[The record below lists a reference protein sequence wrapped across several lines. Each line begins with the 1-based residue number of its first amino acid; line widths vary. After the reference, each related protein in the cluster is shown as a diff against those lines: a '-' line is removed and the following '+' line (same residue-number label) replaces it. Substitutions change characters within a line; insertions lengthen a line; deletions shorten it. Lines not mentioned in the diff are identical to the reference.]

1 MWVLLALM
9 SAVLLGI
16 YDVFKKI
23 SLKENAVIPVLTFSL
38 LISAGLF
45 LIPLVASTY
54 APESMQ
60 AIRFYVPKVNLETH
74 LYILLK
80 SFIVLGSWISA
91 YFGMKNI
98 PITIYSP
105 IRATQP
111 VWTVIGAFFIFSE
124 RLTPM
129 QTIGV
134 VITITF
140 FYLFSLAGLKE
151 GISWKKNKW
160 IWLIV
165 LATLLG
171 SASGLYDKHLMHEF
185 DRVAVQVYSTLY
197 QAIIMLIVLFT
208 LWYPNRKSTTPFQWR
223 WSIIGI
229 SLFLMIADYV
239 YYWSLSSEG
248 SLISIVSTIRRSGAV
263 VPFLFGALFLKE
275 KNLKMKGVL
284 LCGILAGVILLTF
297 GAMRG

>member
-1 MWVLLALM
+1 MWVLLALL
-9 SAVLLGI
+9 SAILLGI
-16 YDVFKKI
+16 YDVFKKR
-23 SLKENAVIPVLTFSL
+23 SLKENAVVPVLASSIG
-38 LISAGLF
+38 ISAAIF
-45 LIPLVASTY
+45 IIPLVLSEII
-54 APESMQ
+54 PDEMHKV
-60 AIRFYVPKVNLETH
+60 RFYIPHVDLGTH
-74 LYILLK
+74 LRILLK
-80 SFIVLGSWISA
+80 SSIVLGSWISA

-111 VWTVIGAFFIFSE
+111 VWTVIGAFFLFSE

-129 QTIGV
+129 QSAGV
-134 VITITF
+134 AITIVS

-151 GISWKKNKW
+151 GISWKKNQW

-171 SASGLYDKHLMHEF
+171 SASGLYDKHLMCEF

-197 QAIIMLIVLFT
+197 QAIIMLVVLFT
-208 LWYPNRKSTTPFQWR
+208 LWYPNREKTTPFEWR
-223 WSIIGI
+223 WSILGI
-229 SLFLMIADYV
+229 SVFLMIADYV

-263 VPFLFGALFLKE
+263 VPFLYGALFLKE
-275 KNLKMKGVL
+275 KNLRVKGML
-284 LCGILAGVILLTF
+284 LCGILCGVILLTF
-297 GAMRG
+297 GALRG

>member
-23 SLKENAVIPVLTFSL
+23 SLKENAVIPVLTFSI

>member
-1 MWVLLALM
+1 VWVLLALS
-9 SAVLLGI
+9 SAILLGI
-16 YDVFKKI
+16 YDVFKKM
-23 SLKENAVIPVLTFSL
+23 SLKENAVIPVLTLSII
-38 LISAGLF
+38 ISAILF
-45 LIPLVASTY
+45 LFPLAASSI
-54 APESMQ
+54 APESMKSLH
-60 AIRFYVPKVNLETH
+60 FYVPEVGLKAH
-74 LYILLK
+74 LFILLK
-80 SFIVLGSWISA
+80 SVIVLGSWISA

-111 VWTVIGAFFIFSE
+111 VWTVVGAFFIFSE
-124 RLTPM
+124 RLTPL
-129 QTIGV
+129 QAIGV
-134 VITITF
+134 IITITF

-151 GISWKKNKW
+151 GISWKRNKW

-208 LWYPNRKSTTPFQWR
+208 LWYPNRKNTTPFQWR
-223 WSIIGI
+223 WSIVGI
-229 SLFLMIADYV
+229 SLFLMVADYV
-239 YYWSLSSEG
+239 YYWALSSDG
-248 SLISIVSTIRRSGAV
+248 ALISIVSTIRRSGAV

-275 KNLKMKGVL
+275 KNLKVKGLL
-284 LCGILAGVILLTF
+284 LCGILVGVVLLTI

>member
-23 SLKENAVIPVLTFSL
+23 SLKENAVIPVLTFSI

-140 FYLFSLAGLKE
+140 LYLFSLAGLKE

-284 LCGILAGVILLTF
+284 LCGILVGVILLTF